1 MPTSPAGRAGDAV
14 LALDIGGTKTAA
26 AVVRDGVLDRLPSA
40 PTPTDSAV
48 SIEELVVSYAVQA
61 AERGSLTG
69 VGLSVAGFIDG
80 DRARVNLAPNLPLT
94 GHDLGGRLTT
104 RLGLPVWVEN
114 DVNAAAWGEFRAG
127 RATSSAT
134 SSVSSAASPFV
145 LVMVGTGLGGG
156 VVVEGRLLR
165 GGRGAAGEIGHL
177 ELVEGG
183 RPCGC
188 GLRGCWEQY
197 ASGTAL
203 VRRAREELAAG
214 RASTLA
220 ELSEPVTGH
229 DVLKAARG
237 GDELARELYAELGV
251 HLGRGIAMLS
261 VVIDPSL
268 VVLGGGV
275 AAASDFFLPS
285 LQATLAART
294 DRALPLPT
302 LVCSTLGGD
311 APLLGM
317 ADLAAAGFPG

>member
-1 MPTSPAGRAGDAV
+1 MTISHAGDAV

-26 AVVRDGVLDRLPSA
+26 AVVRGGVLDHLPSA

-48 SIEELVVSYAVQA
+48 AIEELVVSYAVQA

-94 GHDLGGRLTT
+94 GHDLGGRLAT

-127 RATSSAT
+127 RGAPTP
-134 SSVSSAASPFV
+134 SPFV

-156 VVVEGRLLR
+156 VVVDGRLLR

-214 RASTLA
+214 RASVLA
-220 ELSEPVTGH
+220 EHAGSAVSLRGH
-229 DVLKAARG
+229 DVLEAARA
-237 GDELARELYAELGV
+237 GDALALELYAELGV

-275 AAASDFFLPS
+275 AAATDFFLPS

-294 DRALPLPT
+294 DDALPLPT